1 MIPFISQQAQPSAM
15 VVTPALMLGVLS
27 LIPLAITFVFA
38 GVLAGTGE
46 ERKNAAQ
53 ESTEY
58 GKLPGKADPASGTWE
73 IAVKVWIRSNSMRVY
88 DMDPMVWRSFRP
100 VANFL
105 PAGK

>member
-88 DMDPMVWRSFRP
+88 DMDPMVWRSVRP

-105 PAGK
+105 PAGR